1 MKALRRRGAPKV
13 CRRLARPYRSPR
25 RQAAIPAQRAARRR
39 HLPPASVPHEPTPAG
54 SAPPAVPA
62 WRRWLRSL
70 LPVAVVVLALQT
82 VRGQIPG
89 IDQIRPVVADGEL
102 AWIGAAL
109 LAEIVSMSLFAR
121 QQTNL
126 LKGVGVH
133 AGLGGALALAYT
145 RSALSISM
153 PAGTAVSAGYAYQR
167 FRRWGASPEAATA
180 VMIMSGVFSFVSLAL
195 LYVAGFLLTFLAAP
209 VSTWRGQPILTPAV
223 LAVSA
228 GTAALL
234 VRHRLRARAS
244 LTIDGPVD
252 EEDLDFLAGSPD
264 AAAAHVP
271 GRSTRSGF
279 VRTRLRRLAQLLRDV
294 AAVAESMPRRHRTTA
309 LGLSALNWLA
319 DLACL
324 AAVAQA
330 FHLPLDLLQ
339 LGTVYVA
346 AQLVRQIPITP
357 GGIGVIEATLLA
369 ALTAA
374 GAEPAAAAATV
385 LGYRLLSC
393 WLVIPAGLTT
403 WAFMR
408 RADRR
413 TSAGP
418 AAAPAQR
425 ASEAPVPATA
435 DPALATPSGTAAAAA
450 RTPETARG

>member
-1 MKALRRRGAPKV
+1 MVRRD
-13 CRRLARPYRSPR
+13 PR
-25 RQAAIPAQRAARRR
+25 
-39 HLPPASVPHEPTPAG
+39 
-54 SAPPAVPA
+54 PPAVSEQPSPEGSRPSTPR
-62 WRRWLRSL
+62 WRRWLRRL
-70 LPVAVVVLALQT
+70 LPVVVVVLALQT
-82 VRGQIPG
+82 VRDQIPG
-89 IDQIRPVVADGEL
+89 LAQIEPVVADGEL
-102 AWIGAAL
+102 AWIGVAL
-109 LAEIVSMSLFAR
+109 LAEILSMSLFAR

-153 PAGTAVSAGYAYQR
+153 PAGTAVSAAYAFQR
-167 FRRWGASPEAATA
+167 FRRWGASREAATA
-180 VMIMSGVFSFVSLAL
+180 VMIMSGVSSFISLAL
-195 LYVAGFLLTFLAAP
+195 LYVAGYLLIFLASP
-209 VSTWRGQPILTPAV
+209 VSTWRDQPVLTLAV

-228 GTAALL
+228 GTAGLL

-252 EEDLDFLAGSPD
+252 EEDLDFLTTAPD
-264 AAAAHVP
+264 PAADDS
-271 GRSTRSGF
+271 GRPVRSGL
-279 VRTRLRRLAQLLRDV
+279 VRTRLRRLGQLLRDV

-324 AAVAQA
+324 VAVAQA
-330 FHLPLDLLQ
+330 FHLPLDLLE
-339 LGTVYVA
+339 LGTIYVA

-403 WAFMR
+403 WAFLR

-413 TSAGP
+413 TP
-418 AAAPAQR
+418 A
-425 ASEAPVPATA
+425 EPATA
-435 DPALATPSGTAAAAA
+435 PEAGSAATGPVQATAAVATAPATTVIAAA
-450 RTPETARG
+450 GAKAGAAKG

>member
-1 MKALRRRGAPKV
+1 MRR
-13 CRRLARPYRSPR
+13 
-25 RQAAIPAQRAARRR
+25 
-39 HLPPASVPHEPTPAG
+39 
-54 SAPPAVPA
+54 
-62 WRRWLRSL
+62 L

-82 VRGQIPG
+82 VRDQIPG
-89 IDQIRPVVADGEL
+89 LDQIRPVVADGEL

-195 LYVAGFLLTFLAAP
+195 LYVAGFLLTFLTAP
-209 VSTWRGQPILTPAV
+209 VSTWRDQPILTPAV

-228 GTAALL
+228 ATAALL
-234 VRHRLRARAS
+234 IRHRLRARAS

-252 EEDLDFLAGSPD
+252 EEDLDFLATCPD
-264 AAAAHVP
+264 AADTP
-271 GRSTRSGF
+271 GRPIGSGL
-279 VRTRLRRLAQLLRDV
+279 VRTQLRRLAQLLRDV

-403 WAFMR
+403 WAFLR

-413 TSAGP
+413 ASAWP
-418 AAAPAQR
+418 AEATAPAQR
-425 ASEAPVPATA
+425 ASEVPVPATA
-435 DPALATPSGTAAAAA
+435 NPALATPSRTTAAAVL
-450 RTPETARG
+450 TPETAQG

>member
-1 MKALRRRGAPKV
+1 MPQEPSPEGS
-13 CRRLARPYRSPR
+13 RP
-25 RQAAIPAQRAARRR
+25 
-39 HLPPASVPHEPTPAG
+39 
-54 SAPPAVPA
+54 SAPG
-62 WRRWLRSL
+62 WRRWLRRL

-82 VRGQIPG
+82 VSGQIPG
-89 IDQIRPVVADGEL
+89 VDQIKPVVADGEL
-102 AWIGAAL
+102 AWIGVAL
-109 LAEIVSMSLFAR
+109 LAEILSMSLFAR

-126 LKGVGVH
+126 LKGVGVQ
-133 AGLGGALALAYT
+133 ASLGGALALAYT

-153 PAGTAVSAGYAYQR
+153 PAGTAVSAAYAFRR
-167 FRRWGASPEAATA
+167 FRRWGASREAATA
-180 VMIMSGVFSFVSLAL
+180 VMIMSGVSSFIALAL
-195 LYVAGFLLTFLAAP
+195 LYVAGYLLIFLASP
-209 VSTWRGQPILTPAV
+209 VSTWQDQPVLTLAV
-223 LAVSA
+223 LTVST

-252 EEDLDFLAGSPD
+252 EEDLDFLATAPNP
-264 AAAAHVP
+264 AADDS
-271 GRSTRSGF
+271 GRLTRAGL
-279 VRTRLRRLAQLLRDV
+279 VHAQLRRLGQLLRDV
-294 AAVAESMPRRHRTTA
+294 AAVAESMPRRHRTAA

-324 AAVAQA
+324 VAVAQA

-339 LGTVYVA
+339 LGTIYVA

-403 WAFMR
+403 WAFSR

-413 TSAGP
+413 TTADPAP
-418 AAAPAQR
+418 AAGSAATG
-425 ASEAPVPATA
+425 PVPATA
-435 DPALATPSGTAAAAA
+435 AVPATPPNSAAGTKA
-450 RTPETARG
+450 TATTG

>member
-1 MKALRRRGAPKV
+1 MRRE
-13 CRRLARPYRSPR
+13 PR
-25 RQAAIPAQRAARRR
+25 R
-39 HLPPASVPHEPTPAG
+39 PAG
-54 SAPPAVPA
+54 SREPSPEGSRPSSPG
-62 WRRWLRSL
+62 WRRWLRRL
-70 LPVAVVVLALQT
+70 LPAAVVVLALLT
-82 VRGQIPG
+82 VRDQIPG
-89 IDQIRPVVADGEL
+89 LDQIKPVVADGEL
-102 AWIGAAL
+102 AWIGVAL
-109 LAEIVSMSLFAR
+109 LAEILSMSLFAR

-133 AGLGGALALAYT
+133 ARLGGALALAYT

-167 FRRWGASPEAATA
+167 FRRWGASREAATA
-180 VMIMSGVFSFVSLAL
+180 VMIMSGVSSFVALAL
-195 LYVAGFLLTFLAAP
+195 LYIVGFLLTFLASP
-209 VSTWRGQPILTPAV
+209 VSTWRDQPLLTPAV
-223 LAVSA
+223 LVVSA
-228 GTAALL
+228 TTAALL
-234 VRHRLRARAS
+234 VRHRVRARAS

-252 EEDLDFLAGSPD
+252 EEDLDFLSTAPDVAADDGAGRP
-264 AAAAHVP
+264 A
-271 GRSTRSGF
+271 RSGL
-279 VRTRLRRLAQLLRDV
+279 VRTQLRRLGQLLRDV
-294 AAVAESMPRRHRTTA
+294 ATVAERMPRRHRTAA
-309 LGLSALNWLA
+309 LGLSALNWLT

-324 AAVAQA
+324 VAVAQA

-403 WAFMR
+403 WAFLR

-413 TSAGP
+413 AAADPATEAP
-418 AAAPAQR
+418 APTPEPVAATAAAPVT
-425 ASEAPVPATA
+425 SVPA
-435 DPALATPSGTAAAAA
+435 
-450 RTPETARG
+450 RG